1 MFRKFAKNWQRGR
14 RALHAVGLRGY
25 WSPEDDGF
33 IPTISAGLDFGWA
46 DSEYYGNA
54 EAVKGWMVGL
64 NWKNAFMDGNKLG
77 LGFGSYSSYATE
89 IRDRPNGGDQNFA
102 IEAYYDF
109 AVTDNITITPAVF
122 WVDDANGK
130 DQIDGANKFGG
141 LVKTTFK
148 F

>member
-1 MFRKFAKNWQRGR
+1 
-14 RALHAVGLRGY
+14 
-25 WSPEDDGF
+25 
-33 IPTISAGLDFGWA
+33 
-46 DSEYYGNA
+46 
-54 EAVKGWMVGL
+54 MVGL
-64 NWKNAFMDGNKLG
+64 NWADAFIDGNKLG
-77 LGFGSYSSYATE
+77 VGFGTYSSYATE
-89 IRDRPNGGDQNFA
+89 VKEDSDPGDSNFA

-130 DQIDGANKFGG
+130 DQVDGANKFGG

>member
-1 MFRKFAKNWQRGR
+1 MPLSKATNW
-14 RALHAVGLRGY
+14 
-25 WSPEDDGF
+25 
-33 IPTISAGLDFGWA
+33 GWA
-46 DSEYYGNA
+46 SAPIG
-54 EAVKGWMVGL
+54 
-64 NWKNAFMDGNKLG
+64 
-77 LGFGSYSSYATE
+77 SYATE
-89 IRDRPNGGDQNFA
+89 IRDRPNGGDKNFA

-130 DQIDGANKFGG
+130 DQVDGANKFGG